1 MATAGVVIYWLRF
14 IRPSPLSALG
24 LRGSGSDLG
33 LGVVF
38 GVVMLVV
45 ASIVGATILGIARA
59 ILGIARAIL
68 GHPVHLPQR
77 IPRSVRG
84 AWFWVT
90 GPVIFL
96 VAPVAEEIF
105 FRGFLYRAV
114 RRRFSVPWS
123 VVISAAVFAIA
134 HIYLLS
140 IPVIFVDGVILA
152 LLFEWR
158 QSLATSIAAHAANNL
173 LIFLILLSTRT

>member
-1 MATAGVVIYWLRF
+1 VATAGVVIYWLRF

-45 ASIVGATILGIARA
+45 ASIVGA
-59 ILGIARAIL
+59 AIL